1 MTQTSLT
8 QHVAPL
14 AAGAHVTAAAF
25 LGATPA
31 LALGNGCVLLGEGV
45 TQARVAAHPDAAIL
59 VGASDGERL
68 LTGGDDGRLVETRA
82 DGTTRELAHEKGKW
96 IDALTTRDDGVLA
109 WAAAKQ
115 VRARDAKGEVKSWTA
130 PSTVRGLAFLPKGYR
145 LAAAH
150 YNGVSLWFPNLAAEP
165 DLLEWK
171 GAHHA
176 VTLSPDA
183 KFCVSAMQENSL
195 HGWRVA
201 DKKNMKMTGYP
212 GKVNSV
218 SWSHDGKWLAT
229 AGAEACIV
237 WPFGTTDGPMGKK
250 PRECGVRPARVSR
263 VAFHPS
269 ALIVA
274 LGYEDGWAM
283 LCRLTDASELLVRAP
298 RDGAGGGAVTA
309 LCWDA
314 KGQRLLFG
322 TAEGEAGLLTLPV

>member
-1 MTQTSLT
+1 MTQSSLT
-8 QHVAPL
+8 QHVAPIS
-14 AAGAHVTAAAF
+14 AGAHVTGAAF
-25 LGATPA
+25 LGKTPA
-31 LALGNGCVLLGEGV
+31 LALGDGAVLLGE
-45 TQARVAAHPDAAIL
+45 TRLAAHPGAAIL
-59 VGASDGERL
+59 VAASDGARL
-68 LTGGDDGRLVETRA
+68 ITGGDDGRVVETRA
-82 DGTTRELAHEKGKW
+82 DATTDEIAHEKGRW
-96 IDALTTRDDGVLA
+96 IDALALREDGALA
-109 WAAAKQ
+109 WAAGKQ
-115 VRARDAKGEVKSWTA
+115 VRARDARGDTKSWTA
-130 PSTVRGLAFLPKGYR
+130 PSTARGLAFMPKGYR
-145 LAAAH
+145 LGVAH
-150 YNGVSLWFPNLAAEP
+150 YNGASLWFPNLVADA
-165 DLLEWK
+165 DFLEWK

-176 VTLSPDA
+176 LAISPDG

-212 GKVNSV
+212 GKVHSMD
-218 SWSHDGKWLAT
+218 WSHDGKWLAT

-237 WPFGTTDGPMGKK
+237 WPFASTDGPMGKS

-274 LGYEDGWAM
+274 LGYEDGWVM

-298 RDGAGGGAVTA
+298 ETGEGGGAVTA

-322 TAEGEAGLLTLPV
+322 TQQGEAGLLTLPV